1 MEWNQ
6 HQVRY
11 EARLVAR
18 AMPAGSATRRRV
30 FTWRNFVRSRP
41 RIADQPACPL
51 QVLRPR
57 FYSHASIGSR
67 IGTSL
72 RFHLRNVSG
81 KAIHSYYWRHASPVR
96 EANGGFGCAPDGG
109 LGPDAQHEESA
120 WLAWPGLIT
129 ITIDFV
135 QFHDGEI
142 WLSSDSAS
150 SVTRTG
156 VEVGCRR
163 AADHLLHIWQSGG
176 AEGVA
181 DALPRIHRD
190 VTETPAELRARGDRP
205 GTAGFYAGV
214 TRAAVMAANVP
225 ADQIEAALVQLRSVS
240 A

>member
-1 MEWNQ
+1 
-6 HQVRY
+6 V
-11 EARLVAR
+11 
-18 AMPAGSATRRRV
+18 MPAGSAKRRRV

-72 RFHLRNVSG
+72 RFDLRNISG
-81 KAIHSYYWRHASPVR
+81 KAIHSYYWRHASPVK
-96 EANGGFGCAPDGG
+96 EANGGFGCAPHGG
-109 LGPDAQHEESA
+109 LAPDGQHEESA
-120 WLAWPGLIT
+120 WLAWRGLLT
-129 ITIDFV
+129 VTIDFV
-135 QFHDGEI
+135 QFQDGGI
-142 WLSSDSAS
+142 WVSSDRDS

-156 VEVGCRR
+156 VQAGCRR
-163 AADHLLHIWQSGG
+163 AADHLLRIWESAG
-176 AEGVA
+176 AEAVA
-181 DALPRIHRD
+181 DALQRIHRD
-190 VTETPAELRARGDRP
+190 VSETAAERRERGDTA

-225 ADQIEAALVQLRSVS
+225 ANEMEAALVKLRSVP